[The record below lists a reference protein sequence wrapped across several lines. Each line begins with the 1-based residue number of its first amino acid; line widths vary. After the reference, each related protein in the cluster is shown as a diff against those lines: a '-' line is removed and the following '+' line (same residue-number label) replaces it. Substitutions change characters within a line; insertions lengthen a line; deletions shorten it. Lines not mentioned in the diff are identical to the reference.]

1 MISQGQFLR
10 FFSAS
15 ASGSFPSFVPYFV
28 PATAATQHFFNRI
41 SRFLE
46 AFYDQILVMRL
57 VVSTK
62 FYVYKP
68 AELVITTRCGTIFSA
83 KYPDIRQVFFFEGW
97 SFTSGFWF
105 RPIPGL
111 RTQLAGP
118 CLIETPDPSA
128 TENSRTVFI

>member
-57 VVSTK
+57 VVSIK

-83 KYPDIRQVFFFEGW
+83 KYPDIRQVFFLRDGASRVAF
-97 SFTSGFWF
+97 GF
-105 RPIPGL
+105 
-111 RTQLAGP
+111 GP
-118 CLIETPDPSA
+118 YQAYELS
-128 TENSRTVFI
+128 